1 MDQNIAITPHRPV
14 RRERGRY
21 RDPALAGLAALVVLI
36 SGALGLAI
44 ESAINLAAAA
54 SRSETT
60 AAESLP
66 TYSYRDLPKELRGY
80 PQAVQY
86 EHMYRK
92 DPAASPPSRW
102 IR

>member
-1 MDQNIAITPHRPV
+1 MDQNIAIPLHHPV

-21 RDPALAGLAALVVLI
+21 RYLALAGLAALVVLI
-36 SGALGLAI
+36 NGALGLAI
-44 ESAINLAAAA
+44 ESAINLASAA
-54 SRSETT
+54 SPSETT
-60 AAESLP
+60 AAEFLP
-66 TYSYRDLPKELRGY
+66 TYSYRDLPEELRGY

-92 DPAASPPSRW
+92 DPSASPPSRW